1 MSPAPDA
8 PLQGYVQSILDTDLY
23 KLTMQRAVLETFPE
37 VNVTYRFTNRGEQRF
52 TKKVHGAVLKAVNRE
67 SRSLLGSATGME
79 SSARAKLLVVAGILR
94 ILCFL

>member
-8 PLQGYVQSILDTDLY
+8 PPEGYVQSVLDTDLY

-52 TKKVHGAVLKAVNRE
+52 TKKVHEAVLKAVNRE
-67 SRSLLGSATGME
+67 SQSLLGSKTSLE
-79 SSARAKLLVVAGILR
+79 SSTRARLLVVAGFLR
-94 ILCFL
+94 ILCFI